1 MCIRIY
7 LSFEMQK
14 SATVTDAINGNS
26 IDGGRGSWLTC
37 SVSPDGSVVQRGS
50 FISSHARMVGSSLYS
65 TPVKWFFLVSSVCT
79 PKKKRQ
85 GRVNLAGETGDRHC
99 CARGETGDRHYS
111 TYI

>member
-14 SATVTDAINGNS
+14 WATVTDAINGNS

-50 FISSHARMVGSSLYS
+50 FISSHARMVESSLYS

-79 PKKKRQ
+79 PKKSVKSGFIWPVKR
-85 GRVNLAGETGDRHC
+85 VTD
-99 CARGETGDRHYS
+99 TTYS
-111 TYI
+111 TTITLQCLSQ